1 MGALLQL
8 RQPASSA
15 KEKADRV
22 ALFGDMHIHTSWSMD
37 SYAFGTGGLLTDIY
51 LQNRQSFEIRQAGGA
66 QARIKDVEIVEVKAQ
81 PTRDGADLS
90 LQVVWAARGEVDHW
104 GHRHSRRNLYEA
116 IVDLGLVG
124 SAWKIVGLETL
135 EERRIEPFGP
145 VAQAAEIEN

>member
-1 MGALLQL
+1 MPGAT
-8 RQPASSA
+8 RD
-15 KEKADRV
+15 DRV
-22 ALFGDMHIHTSWSMD
+22 M
-37 SYAFGTGGLLTDIY
+37 
-51 LQNRQSFEIRQAGGA
+51 
-66 QARIKDVEIVEVKAQ
+66 VEVPVTVTLVNELRREGQ
-81 PTRDGADLS
+81 ADLS

-116 IVDLGLVG
+116 IVDLGIVE

>member
-1 MGALLQL
+1 MKLVWVQVIPFQKELAIAALESGA
-8 RQPASSA
+8 
-15 KEKADRV
+15 D
-22 ALFGDMHIHTSWSMD
+22 ALFVEEGVTPKVKELGVMKTVAPDGD
-37 SYAFGTGGLLTDIY
+37 
-51 LQNRQSFEIRQAGGA
+51 
-66 QARIKDVEIVEVKAQ
+66 IKPGQDVEIVEVKAQ

-116 IVDLGLVG
+116 IVDLGLVE